1 MSWGTLVN
9 KFFFGRKSTIGS
21 KYIIVIRIQSK
32 FQQVGLL
39 KSIFDYCS
47 PLFHSVKEVI
57 IPGNLNINKLI
68 WKTGPLTEVQIF
80 IWLVIH
86 GKINISDKLQR
97 TKPYGFLWARLTE
110 AFGLM

>member
-9 KFFFGRKSTIGS
+9 IFFWTKVNNGS
-21 KYIIVIRIQSK
+21 KYIIVIRIPSK
-32 FQQVGLL
+32 IQQVGLL
-39 KSIFDYCS
+39 KSIFDCCS
-47 PLFHSVKEVI
+47 PLVHSVKEVI

-86 GKINISDKLQR
+86 GKINTSDMLQR
-97 TKPYGFLWARLTE
+97 TKPYGFL
-110 AFGLM
+110 